1 MMKCLLD
8 IAAAPV
14 SLLFIICLLCMV
26 WFLLQKYDRNCNCA
40 SFKREMVSCFPS
52 MPKKLAMTVG
62 YFIAGAAL
70 FAVGMHLS
78 YVNVAPQQARIKTC
92 NDFVKERLRKKYGKP

>member
-1 MMKCLLD
+1 MHGLIFVTEIWSQLQ
-8 IAAAPV
+8 
-14 SLLFIICLLCMV
+14 LR
-26 WFLLQKYDRNCNCA
+26 FL
-40 SFKREMVSCFPS
+40 KREMVSCFPS

-92 NDFVKERLRKKYGKP
+92 NDFVTERLRKKYGKP

>member
-1 MMKCLLD
+1 MHGLVFVTEIWSQLQ
-8 IAAAPV
+8 
-14 SLLFIICLLCMV
+14 LR
-26 WFLLQKYDRNCNCA
+26 FL
-40 SFKREMVSCFPS
+40 KREMVSCFPS

-92 NDFVKERLRKKYGKP
+92 NDFVRERLRKKYGKP

>member
-1 MMKCLLD
+1 
-8 IAAAPV
+8 
-14 SLLFIICLLCMV
+14 
-26 WFLLQKYDRNCNCA
+26 
-40 SFKREMVSCFPS
+40 